1 MAKKRNWRGVSDKV
15 AKDKQ
20 EIYNSREWKELTIL
34 KKRANPLCEQC
45 IKDGEAIGIPGGYVK
60 SVECVHH
67 IIPIETA
74 RTKEEMRRLAFDWNN
89 LMSLCK
95 SCHARIHKEIGSN
108 TAKIVRQ
115 RAEARQDRWAD
126 NLMNK
131 FTINNQETMQ
141 ENKRMSIFGTL
152 NYEKL
157 KDMTMDERKLEV
169 TNHAKD
175 VLTRKTTDGKGPQI
189 PDDDH
194 DPYDVTAEYTIM
206 DCRYNKQ
213 GKILATFKA
222 QRTNEGMNIEL
233 VSFESV
239 TS

>member
-1 MAKKRNWRGVSDKV
+1 MTEQKKRLPWRCKNQQQATDKS
-15 AKDKQ
+15 

-95 SCHARIHKEIGSN
+95 SCHARIHKELGSN

-126 NLMNK
+126 NLMSK
-131 FTINNQETMQ
+131 FVKQEDNGTGTM
-141 ENKRMSIFGTL
+141 E
-152 NYEKL
+152 
-157 KDMTMDERKLEV
+157 
-169 TNHAKD
+169 
-175 VLTRKTTDGKGPQI
+175 TDTK
-189 PDDDH
+189 
-194 DPYDVTAEYTIM
+194 V
-206 DCRYNKQ
+206 
-213 GKILATFKA
+213 
-222 QRTNEGMNIEL
+222 
-233 VSFESV
+233 
-239 TS
+239 